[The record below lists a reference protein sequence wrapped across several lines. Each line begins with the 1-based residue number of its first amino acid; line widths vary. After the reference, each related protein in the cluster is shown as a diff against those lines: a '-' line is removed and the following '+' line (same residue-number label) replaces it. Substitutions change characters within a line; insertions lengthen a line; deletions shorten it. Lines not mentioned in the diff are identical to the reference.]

1 MDKERAG
8 TQPVEAGFAQLE
20 GLTHSRW
27 PPMQKDLAAP
37 VGMGAAKTHRDLVC
51 FQRLGLVAQDSHTA
65 RHDLGPAA
73 PKRGLVS
80 PSRLNAVRLALAGA
94 L

>member
-27 PPMQKDLAAP
+27 PPMQKVLAAP

-51 FQRLGLVAQDSHTA
+51 FQRLGLVA
-65 RHDLGPAA
+65 L
-73 PKRGLVS
+73 KRGLVS